1 MFFYIVLMQNLLT
14 ILSNLFF
21 IGWSIITYIGND
33 VYILKICIIKCFYYL
48 TKIYGFVLLWVSFLK
63 FSKWNGLATTT
74 KTLIPSWK
82 LKQSCVKNGLGWII
96 HTLLAVKKKTNRTEL
111 NQTKPNQSL
120 LSKSSVYDFTNP
132 NQPNKP
138 KPIQT
143 ELNRTE

>member
-48 TKIYGFVLLWVSFLK
+48 TKIYGFVLLWVSFPK

-74 KTLIPSWK
+74 KTLIPS
-82 LKQSCVKNGLGWII
+82 LKIETIVCKKRFRVNHSYSPSAEKKNEP
-96 HTLLAVKKKTNRTEL
+96 NRVE
-111 NQTKPNQSL
+111 PNR
-120 LSKSSVYDFTNP
+120 V
-132 NQPNKP
+132 KP
-138 KPIQT
+138 KSIIK
-143 ELNRTE
+143 